1 MTMEAPVK
9 QAFGLMPGL
18 PPRDDTELAT
28 LMGVVSR
35 LPRENADEIAR
46 SLLRAALGYQR
57 TGDPGYLVCLAEDSL
72 VSIGLRRDPG
82 LDRALREAP
91 ARPAG
96 PGGSVDVGEMLR
108 QRGL

>member
-1 MTMEAPVK
+1 VDAPVK
-9 QAFGLMPGL
+9 QAFDLLPGL
-18 PPRDDTELAT
+18 PPRDDGELGE
-28 LMGVVSR
+28 LMDVVSR

-46 SLLRAALGYQR
+46 SLLRAALGHRR
-57 TGDPGYLVCLAEDSL
+57 TGDPGYLVTLAEDCL

-96 PGGSVDVGEMLR
+96 PEGSVDVEDMLR
-108 QRGL
+108 ERGL